1 VSEGA
6 EHPPPPDEGA
16 TQPVPSSP
24 PTEPLAGAQPVA
36 PMEPESAPPAPPIPP
51 LEPPHIDVSE
61 PGAPYG
67 RILKLR
73 NFRRLWIAMTVSSLG
88 DWVGLFAL
96 LSMTTRLSPGNTL
109 AVAGLMIFRVL
120 PAFLVGPLS
129 AVLLDRVDRRKA
141 MVVCDFTR
149 AGLIALVPF
158 VPTVPMLY
166 AVSFLMESMSLIWMP
181 AKDALI
187 PNLVPKRWL
196 VATNSLA
203 LFTTYG
209 VFPLGAL
216 WFTALVGV
224 ATFLGLHVGA
234 LHALNLSRENLAL
247 VIDAVSFLASA
258 LIVMRVRV
266 PLMAREHRPVRF
278 EALWDD
284 LAEALRYLKDRGEV
298 ARIMRSI
305 AIALA
310 GGAVVFSLGAPYAKT
325 VLHGGPG
332 AFGGIVAALGTG
344 MGAGV
349 FVLGFVGDRYPK
361 AWVASFG
368 VIAAGLMLLGA
379 ALSSA
384 LISALVFAALF
395 GAAAGVAYA
404 MLFALLQEIVPDEI
418 RGRIFASV
426 QVVIRLALFT
436 SLVFFP
442 ALAQLFSS
450 VAFGGHIGK
459 GIRLALASGALLTCA
474 AGVHGAYDVYRGRIH
489 SGRPSVTS

>member
-1 VSEGA
+1 
-6 EHPPPPDEGA
+6 
-16 TQPVPSSP
+16 
-24 PTEPLAGAQPVA
+24 
-36 PMEPESAPPAPPIPP
+36 
-51 LEPPHIDVSE
+51 
-61 PGAPYG
+61 
-67 RILKLR
+67 
-73 NFRRLWIAMTVSSLG
+73 MTISSLG

-120 PAFLVGPLS
+120 PAFIVGPLS
-129 AVLLDRVDRRKA
+129 GVLLDRVDRRKA

-166 AVSFLMESMSLIWMP
+166 AVSFLMEAMSLIWMP

-196 VATNSLA
+196 VATNSLT

-224 ATFLGLHVGA
+224 AQFLGSHFGA
-234 LHALNLSRENLAL
+234 LQALNLNQENLAL
-247 VIDAVSFLASA
+247 FIDAVSFVAAA
-258 LIVMRVRV
+258 LIVSRVRV
-266 PLMAREHRPVRF
+266 PLMARERRPVRL
-278 EALWDD
+278 EALWDE
-284 LAEALRYLKDRGEV
+284 LAEALRYLKQRSEV

-310 GGAVVFSLGAPYAKT
+310 GAAVVFSLGAPYAT
-325 VLHGGPG
+325 NVLNGGPK

-344 MGAGV
+344 MGLGV
-349 FVLGFVGDRYPK
+349 LVLGFVGDRYPK
-361 AWVASFG
+361 AWVAAFG
-368 VIAAGLMLLGA
+368 VIAAGVMLLCA
-379 ALSSA
+379 ALANA
-384 LISALVFAALF
+384 LVLALVFAAFF
-395 GAAAGVAYA
+395 GATAGVAYA
-404 MLFALLQEIVPDEI
+404 TLFALLQEMVPDEI

-436 SLVFFP
+436 SLVLFP
-442 ALAQLFSS
+442 ALAQLFAS
-450 VAFGGHIGK
+450 VAFGGNTGK
-459 GIRLALASGALLTCA
+459 GIRLALASGALLTVA

-489 SGRPSVTS
+489 SGART